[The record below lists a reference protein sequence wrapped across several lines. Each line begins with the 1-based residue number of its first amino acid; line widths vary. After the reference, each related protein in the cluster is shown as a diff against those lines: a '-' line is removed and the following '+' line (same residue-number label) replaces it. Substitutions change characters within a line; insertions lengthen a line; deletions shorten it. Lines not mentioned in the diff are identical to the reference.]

1 MKRLIAV
8 LVVVALVMGGAF
20 AQISFGAWGRGM
32 LVPVQVA
39 PGAEIKDATTTV
51 AASWGGNPRIG
62 FTIRGSSD
70 NIGFQVDMLGDT
82 NKVMDP
88 TDPKKEK
95 ELGTF
100 ISVGDNAFIYWAN
113 DMFKVSI
120 GKVQG
125 DALRGKFGDSPFG
138 GSLTGWTGNA
148 DQDNIFTR
156 FYPKCGALVEARP
169 VEGLY
174 VGVAF
179 EGNKSAKESYTDTIQ
194 AGVGYTGDFG
204 QVRAQYIGKA
214 QGERVEVAFAPSL
227 SGVALDIGAKIP
239 LDKSYKA
246 VVAVGSAF
254 NVADVA
260 VTARADVKIA
270 DTTNAKFYVIPSMGF
285 DFGTI
290 GMDVF
295 VDTTFAK
302 DAGVGFLVAPW
313 YSKGYA
319 NGYIK
324 AAVAATKAAAKDAK
338 LGWAVP
344 VIFEYWF

>member
-1 MKRLIAV
+1 MKRLFAV
-8 LVVVALVMGGAF
+8 LLVAALVMGGAF

-32 LVPVQVA
+32 FVPVQVA
-39 PGAEIKDATTTV
+39 PGAELKDATTTV

-70 NIGFQVDMLGDT
+70 NIGFQVDMTGD
-82 NKVMDP
+82 
-88 TDPKKEK
+88 
-95 ELGTF
+95 
-100 ISVGDNAFIYWAN
+100 ISDIGVGDNAFIYWAN

-125 DALRGKFGDSPFG
+125 DALRGKFDDVPLGGLIFG
-138 GSLTGWTGNA
+138 WRNKNK
-148 DQDNIFTR
+148 DDIFTR

-174 VGVAF
+174 VGAAI
-179 EGNKSAKESYTDTIQ
+179 EGNKSAKESYKDTIQ
-194 AGVGYTGDFG
+194 AAVGYTGDFG
-204 QVRAQYIGKA
+204 MVRAQYIGKS
-214 QGERVEVAFAPSL
+214 QGERVEFAIAPSL
-227 SGVALDIGAKIP
+227 SGVALDLGVKYPIADLG
-239 LDKSYKA
+239 YKA
-246 VVAVGSAF
+246 QVAVGSAF
-254 NVADVA
+254 NVEAVA
-260 VTARADVKIA
+260 VQARADVKIA
-270 DTTNAKFYVIPSMGF
+270 DTTNAQFYAIPSMGF

-290 GMDVF
+290 GMDAV
-295 VDTTFAK
+295 VDVNFAK
-302 DAGVGFLVAPW
+302 DATAVGFGVAPW

-324 AAVAATKAAAKDAK
+324 AAFAVSKATAKDAK

>member
-1 MKRLIAV
+1 MKRLFAV
-8 LVVVALVMGGAF
+8 LLVAALVMGGAF

-70 NIGFQVDMLGDT
+70 NIGFQVDMTGD
-82 NKVMDP
+82 
-88 TDPKKEK
+88 
-95 ELGTF
+95 
-100 ISVGDNAFIYWAN
+100 ISDIGVGDNAFIYWAN

-138 GSLTGWTGNA
+138 GSLTNWTGNA

-179 EGNKSAKESYTDTIQ
+179 EGNTSAKASYTETIQ
-194 AGVGYTGDFG
+194 AGVGYTADFG

-227 SGVALDIGAKIP
+227 SGVALDVGVKYP
-239 LDKSYKA
+239 LADLGYKA